1 MSTFLDT
8 NVVVYAFDGAEPE
21 KQATAIA
28 ILEGKERLVVSTQ
41 VLLET
46 WWVLTRRL
54 AEPLGEDAASTVIDT
69 LTQLPVVNTDAELV
83 QRAIRTSR
91 ITGVA
96 IWDAMIV
103 EAARSAGCDRV
114 LSEDLQDGR
123 DYGGVVVKNPFSPA
137 HPDTSS
143 RSPG

>member
-8 NVVVYAFDGAEPE
+8 NVVVYAFDEANPE
-21 KQATAIA
+21 KRTRAIA
-28 ILEGKERLVVSTQ
+28 IFEEGKRLVVSNQ

-54 AEPLGEDAASTVIDT
+54 AEPLSEDKASAVIDT
-69 LTQLPVVNTDAELV
+69 LTELPVVNTDPELV

-91 ITGVA
+91 ESEIA
-96 IWDAMIV
+96 IWDAMII

-114 LSEDLQDGR
+114 LSEDLRNGQDF
-123 DYGGVVVKNPFSPA
+123 GGVVVRNPFA
-137 HPDTSS
+137 
-143 RSPG
+143 

>member
-8 NVVVYAFDGAEPE
+8 NVVVYAFDGAELE

-28 ILEGKERLVVSTQ
+28 ILEGEDRLVVSTQ

-54 AEPLGEDAASTVIDT
+54 AEPLSEDGASAVIDT
-69 LTQLPVVNTDAELV
+69 LTQLPIVNTDADLV

-91 ITGVA
+91 ESRIA
-96 IWDAMIV
+96 IWDAMII
-103 EAARSAGCDRV
+103 EAARSAGCHQV
-114 LSEDLQDGR
+114 FSEDLQHDQNF
-123 DYGGVVVKNPFSPA
+123 DGVVVKNPFSPA
-137 HPDTSS
+137 HQDTPKS
-143 RSPG
+143 

>member
-8 NVVVYAFDGAEPE
+8 KVVVYAFDEANPE
-21 KQATAIA
+21 KRARAIA
-28 ILEGKERLVVSTQ
+28 ILEEGNRLVVSTQ

-54 AEPLGEDAASTVIDT
+54 AEPLSEDQASAVVDT
-69 LTQLPVVNTDAELV
+69 LTELPVVNTDPELV

-91 ITGVA
+91 ESEIA
-96 IWDAMIV
+96 IWDAMII

-114 LSEDLQDGR
+114 LSEDLRNGQDF
-123 DYGGVVVKNPFSPA
+123 GGVVVRNPFA
-137 HPDTSS
+137 
-143 RSPG
+143 